1 MNTGT
6 YYLYEYKNNR
16 KLRNT
21 GFLKIA
27 RRERTCFL
35 QINARNLPVTS
46 QDVLKL
52 SVFYMENNSA
62 NAKHIS
68 DISCGN
74 HTIAGRINIPE
85 SRFPNQYPLNRIDG
99 FFIVLPQGTVLAA
112 LTPNVAFDTRNI
124 MFPAAKNIA
133 AETIES
139 PTETAAPETL
149 ETPVEPAAETI
160 SPEAVEPPTETAAPE
175 TIETPAETISS
186 EVVESPAE
194 TPMSDRSE
202 TEATA
207 TSEETASQ
215 ETVRKIQR
223 SELSCL
229 PRCHWNIANNS
240 FLLHGYHNY
249 NHLLLIE
256 EDGHHWLGVPGIYDP
271 REARAADLFGFTQFT
286 DSYNNQLAL
295 AEDEC
300 NSYGRF
306 GYWCRYLK

>member
-1 MNTGT
+1 MNTGI

-46 QDVLKL
+46 LDILKL

-62 NAKHIS
+62 NATHIS

-74 HTIAGRINIPE
+74 HTIAGRINISE

-99 FFIVLPQGTVLAA
+99 FFIVLPQGTILAA
-112 LTPNVAFDTRNI
+112 LAPNLAFDTRNI
-124 MFPAAKNIA
+124 MFPATENIVS
-133 AETIES
+133 ETTEP
-139 PTETAAPETL
+139 PTETAVPEIV
-149 ETPVEPAAETI
+149 ETPVEPAPPEAVEPPAEAI
-160 SPEAVEPPTETAAPE
+160 SPEAVEPP
-175 TIETPAETISS
+175 AETITS
-186 EVVESPAE
+186 AHI
-194 TPMSDRSE
+194 E
-202 TEATA
+202 TEATD
-207 TSEETASQ
+207 TSEETPSR

-286 DSYNNQLAL
+286 DSYNNQLSL

-300 NSYGRF
+300 SSYGRF

>member
-27 RRERTCFL
+27 RQERTCFL

-62 NAKHIS
+62 DATHIS

-74 HTIAGRINIPE
+74 HTIAGRINISE

-99 FFIVLPQGTVLAA
+99 FFIVLPQGTILAA
-112 LTPNVAFDTRNI
+112 LTPNLAFDTRNI
-124 MFPAAKNIA
+124 IFPATENIV
-133 AETIES
+133 S
-139 PTETAAPETL
+139 ETAP
-149 ETPVEPAAETI
+149 
-160 SPEAVEPPTETAAPE
+160 PPTETAVPE
-175 TIETPAETISS
+175 TIETPTETIT
-186 EVVESPAE
+186 AAHI
-194 TPMSDRSE
+194 E
-202 TEATA
+202 TEATD
-207 TSEETASQ
+207 TSEEAPSQ

-286 DSYNNQLAL
+286 DSYNNQLSL

-300 NSYGRF
+300 SSYGRF

>member
-46 QDVLKL
+46 QDTLKL

-74 HTIAGRINIPE
+74 HTIAGRINISE

-99 FFIVLPQGTVLAA
+99 FFIVLPQGTILAA
-112 LTPNVAFDTRNI
+112 LTSNVAFDTRNI
-124 MFPAAKNIA
+124 MFPATENIVS
-133 AETIES
+133 ETVEP
-139 PTETAAPETL
+139 PTVAVAPETVEL
-149 ETPVEPAAETI
+149 PVET
-160 SPEAVEPPTETAAPE
+160 SPTEAVEPPTETVP
-175 TIETPAETISS
+175 
-186 EVVESPAE
+186 
-194 TPMSDRSE
+194 
-202 TEATA
+202 TEAVEPPTEA
-207 TSEETASQ
+207 ITPDHIEPEATGTSADTSEEPPSQ

-295 AEDEC
+295 TEDEC